1 MEWKSQIYGR
11 QSQFILF
18 IVALL
23 LARAMLFEELTPF
36 AIAFFGVMVDL
47 RKSSRVGMFIAIL
60 LGGLLAEHH
69 HLISMMVS
77 CGLFAW
83 LHAMLNRRAQLDF
96 QYVPL
101 LVFISSFFS
110 LVGQLVVTVKMDWYP
125 LLLAV
130 AESSLAFVL
139 ALIFMQAVPLLLDGR
154 KPTKLRNEEII
165 CLLILLGAIMVG
177 TVGWSIEGIAFE
189 HVFSRYTLLLMA
201 MIGGVP
207 LGATVGVVTGLII
220 SFVHPGSISQVGVL
234 AFAGMLAGLLREGK
248 RLAVGF
254 GMLIGTAVLSLYVG
268 QTSDFITSLV
278 ESAIAILLF
287 VATPQSLLV
296 TISKWIPGTNE
307 YAKSQIDYARRV
319 RGMTADRVKQF
330 SEVFQQLAK
339 SFAPLSPQPANT
351 PVFGSRI
358 IKVSEHVWR
367 KQMHESR
374 KLVAD
379 QLYGV
384 SLVMEDLASEIQR
397 EGQQMYQQEEQIRKA
412 LENLGLSISEVTIIC
427 LDEGKIEIEML
438 HQFVKGF
445 DECRK
450 LIAPL
455 LSDITG
461 ETIVVKR
468 ERFGADV
475 DGYYTVTFG
484 SARGFE
490 IETGVAGAA
499 KGGELLSGDSYST
512 VELSNGKFAL
522 ALSDGMGNGWRANG
536 ESQAALSI
544 LQQLLESGMD
554 EKLAIKSVNSVL
566 LLRSQEEMFATIDL
580 ALVDLNNARTTF
592 MKIGSTPSFIKRGN
606 EVISISA
613 HNLPAGI
620 LQEIDVDLITFELLP
635 GDTVVMMTDG
645 IYDAPGHHINK
656 ERWMQKLLREIESDN
671 PQHFADLVLE
681 RVVRHHNGAIQDDM
695 TVVVARIEKY
705 VPEWRAFPWHGV
717 AKLDRPKTVS

>member
-1 MEWKSQIYGR
+1 
-11 QSQFILF
+11 
-18 IVALL
+18 
-23 LARAMLFEELTPF
+23 
-36 AIAFFGVMVDL
+36 
-47 RKSSRVGMFIAIL
+47 
-60 LGGLLAEHH
+60 
-69 HLISMMVS
+69 
-77 CGLFAW
+77 
-83 LHAMLNRRAQLDF
+83 MLNRRAQLDF